1 MMIDGINQLPAP
13 VNFYQK
19 DIIEV
24 LPPRA
29 GGVDDVLSIDMW
41 IYRCHDV
48 MM

>member
-1 MMIDGINQLPAP
+1 MIDGIPKPAP

-29 GGVDDVLSIDMW
+29 GGVDDV
-41 IYRCHDV
+41 